1 MLLTDGGVDGVQTS
15 AQSRILRVTVRVSA
29 AVAVWAYFVAA
40 LVLDARRALP
50 LTLCVLALLAYA
62 GALRVRRRYGAR
74 LARLQPAWCARLAP
88 PPPHRARAVGAGV
101 AAVLV
106 GAHLAVV
113 AALGARS
120 AESWTACAGLAVLV
134 GGCWA
139 CSRARR
145 EVNWPL
151 VGRAFALQFWLG
163 VLLLRTDGGLG
174 AVSWVA
180 CGVQGL
186 VGHARVGALFC
197 FGDLVV
203 GSSMDFSALPVTI
216 FFSAICQV
224 LMYLGLLQVGFL
236 HVGGALRRLLGCS
249 RSEAVCAT
257 ANVFLGMT
265 EAPLLVRPL
274 LASMTPSELHCVM
287 AGGFASVAG
296 SVLAAYIAMGVPGA
310 PLIASSV
317 MSAPAAIGVAKL
329 LYPSPRDAAACRRAI
344 RRATPPAVELSA
356 AVAESINGAASA
368 PAAAPAPASTPAAAD
383 GGAVA
388 TEKEAEAEAEAEAE
402 EEDDGANMMPSMATN
417 VFEAAADGAIGAV
430 PLVACITAT
439 LIAFLALVSL
449 LDAAVGWLA
458 SLIDIELTF
467 TRLLGWLFF
476 PFAVLIGVPLPDCEL
491 VGRLIGTKTASNE
504 FVAYS
509 LLAEAIAA
517 GELSARAAQAAAV
530 ALCGFAN
537 LGSCGIMLG
546 GLSAL
551 APTRKPDLAQG
562 VLSAMVSGTL
572 ATMSSAAVASALYH
586 AEAHGDPPA
595 APEALECGGA
605 T

>member
-1 MLLTDGGVDGVQTS
+1 M
-15 AQSRILRVTVRVSA
+15 VTCS
-29 AVAVWAYFVAA
+29 
-40 LVLDARRALP
+40 LEMMTISP
-50 LTLCVLALLAYA
+50 I
-62 GALRVRRRYGAR
+62 
-74 LARLQPAWCARLAP
+74 
-88 PPPHRARAVGAGV
+88 
-101 AAVLV
+101 
-106 GAHLAVV
+106 
-113 AALGARS
+113 RS
-120 AESWTACAGLAVLV
+120 A
-134 GGCWA
+134 
-139 CSRARR
+139 
-145 EVNWPL
+145 
-151 VGRAFALQFWLG
+151 
-163 VLLLRTDGGLG
+163 
-174 AVSWVA
+174 
-180 CGVQGL
+180 
-186 VGHARVGALFC
+186 
-197 FGDLVV
+197 
-203 GSSMDFSALPVTI
+203 GSSK
-216 FFSAICQV
+216 
-224 LMYLGLLQVGFL
+224 
-236 HVGGALRRLLGCS
+236 RR
-249 RSEAVCAT
+249 T
-257 ANVFLGMT
+257 
-265 EAPLLVRPL
+265 
-274 LASMTPSELHCVM
+274 
-287 AGGFASVAG
+287 
-296 SVLAAYIAMGVPGA
+296 
-310 PLIASSV
+310 ASSRPTT
-317 MSAPAAIGVAKL
+317 S
-329 LYPSPRDAAACRRAI
+329 
-344 RRATPPAVELSA
+344 
-356 AVAESINGAASA
+356 
-368 PAAAPAPASTPAAAD
+368 
-383 GGAVA
+383 
-388 TEKEAEAEAEAEAE
+388 
-402 EEDDGANMMPSMATN
+402 MMPSMATN

-491 VGRLIGTKTASNE
+491 VGRLLGTKTASNE

-586 AEAHGDPPA
+586 AEAHGDQPA

>member
-1 MLLTDGGVDGVQTS
+1 
-15 AQSRILRVTVRVSA
+15 
-29 AVAVWAYFVAA
+29 
-40 LVLDARRALP
+40 
-50 LTLCVLALLAYA
+50 
-62 GALRVRRRYGAR
+62 
-74 LARLQPAWCARLAP
+74 
-88 PPPHRARAVGAGV
+88 
-101 AAVLV
+101 
-106 GAHLAVV
+106 
-113 AALGARS
+113 
-120 AESWTACAGLAVLV
+120 
-134 GGCWA
+134 
-139 CSRARR
+139 
-145 EVNWPL
+145 
-151 VGRAFALQFWLG
+151 
-163 VLLLRTDGGLG
+163 
-174 AVSWVA
+174 
-180 CGVQGL
+180 
-186 VGHARVGALFC
+186 
-197 FGDLVV
+197 
-203 GSSMDFSALPVTI
+203 
-216 FFSAICQV
+216 
-224 LMYLGLLQVGFL
+224 
-236 HVGGALRRLLGCS
+236 
-249 RSEAVCAT
+249 
-257 ANVFLGMT
+257 MT

-317 MSAPAAIGVAKL
+317 MSAPAAIGIGKL

-388 TEKEAEAEAEAEAE
+388 TEKEAEAEAEAE
-402 EEDDGANMMPSMATN
+402 EEDDGANMMPQSTATN

-551 APTRKPDLAQG
+551 APTRKADLAQG

-586 AEAHGDPPA
+586 AEAHGDQPA